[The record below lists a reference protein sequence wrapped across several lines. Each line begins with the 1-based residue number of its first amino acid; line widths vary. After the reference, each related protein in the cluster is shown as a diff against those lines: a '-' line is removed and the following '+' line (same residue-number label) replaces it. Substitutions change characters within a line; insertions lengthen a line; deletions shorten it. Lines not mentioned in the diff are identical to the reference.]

1 LAKIELKEALLVTYH
16 TYDESGKHFLKE
28 THWYRMRAG
37 GVQDLVPQKEEQIE
51 QLKWVSEKELAKYAK
66 DSFPSII
73 DVLQQSGHL

>member
-1 LAKIELKEALLVTYH
+1 
-16 TYDESGKHFLKE
+16 
-28 THWYRMRAG
+28 MRAG